1 MATNKVLI
9 VTGDKYPEGDAGA
22 IREHSFSKL
31 FQSCGIEPIV
41 IGMGKSTLFSE
52 SVYDGIKY
60 YSLRY
65 RNDMIFFRVLGR
77 ALFLHNLKKI
87 IKKQDISEIKGI
99 MFVSGNKGTIRF
111 LEKLAK
117 NNQIELYHD
126 SVEWYSE
133 TEFKNGAKNYAYQLN
148 NDINT
153 RIIDEKYNVIAIS
166 TFLERHF
173 VNCAKSVIRIPVIL
187 DIENISC
194 EKKINPDVFNILY
207 AGSIGGKDHISEL
220 IEAIALLSEK
230 DQKRINF
237 TVIGTT
243 EEQAKAA
250 GIINST
256 LNITES
262 IHFVGRVP
270 RSEVLKYLAR
280 ADFTFLLRPENER
293 YAKAGFPTK
302 VVESLASGTPVM
314 CNYSSD
320 LGMYLS
326 DDNSI
331 RIEDCSRDACYK
343 ALINMLSIS
352 FERRNA
358 MMRNAR
364 ALAESHFDWRNYI
377 KVFRCFVERSL

>member
-1 MATNKVLI
+1 MTKNKVLI

-22 IREHSFSKL
+22 IREQSFSKL
-31 FQSCGIEPIV
+31 FQSCGLDPIV

-52 SVYDGIKY
+52 SVFDGVKY

-65 RNDMIFFRVLGR
+65 ENNMLFYRILGR

-133 TEFKNGAKNYAYQLN
+133 SEFKNGAKNFAYQLN

-153 RIIDEKYNVIAIS
+153 RIINEKYNVVAIS
-166 TFLERHF
+166 TFLEKHF
-173 VNCAKSVIRIPVIL
+173 INRAKSVIRIPVIL
-187 DIENISC
+187 DVKNISY
-194 EKKINPDVFNILY
+194 EKSINPDVFNILY

-220 IEAIALLSEK
+220 IEAIALLSKE
-230 DQKRINF
+230 DQKRISF

-250 GIINST
+250 GIISST
-256 LNITES
+256 SNTIES
-262 IHFVGRVP
+262 VRFVGRVP

-293 YAKAGFPTK
+293 YARAGFPTK

-331 RIEDCSRDACYK
+331 RIENCSRDACYK
-343 ALINMLSIS
+343 ALTNMLSIS
-352 FERRNA
+352 LKKRNE
-358 MMRNAR
+358 MMHNAR
-364 ALAESHFDWRNYI
+364 ALAETHFDWRNYI